1 MSRPTLTHRISW
13 CELEDVV
20 PRPVARPRRVVIDV
34 TPDLMPH
41 RPQRRR
47 VRRSDA

>member
-1 MSRPTLTHRISW
+1 MSRRPLIHRISW

-20 PRPVARPRRVVIDV
+20 PRPASRPRRVVIDV
-34 TPDLMPH
+34 TPDLLPR

-47 VRRSDA
+47 VFHRDV